1 MKEPPQCRPQ
11 GVESP
16 AHEVIS
22 TCPKALGR
30 ASCSKA
36 LPKHL

>member
-1 MKEPPQCRPQ
+1 MKEPTPVQASGY
-11 GVESP
+11 GVP
-16 AHEVIS
+16 HEVS

-36 LPKHL
+36 LP